1 MLHLQIPISYKLKSK
16 RKANGTRCCDR
27 GLLPGRIGGYP
38 CKESGRGKE
47 GWRTSIIKWKSQSE
61 IRKG

>member
-27 GLLPGRIGGYP
+27 GLLPRRIGGYP
-38 CKESGRGKE
+38 CKESRRGKE
-47 GWRTSIIKWKSQSE
+47 G
-61 IRKG
+61 